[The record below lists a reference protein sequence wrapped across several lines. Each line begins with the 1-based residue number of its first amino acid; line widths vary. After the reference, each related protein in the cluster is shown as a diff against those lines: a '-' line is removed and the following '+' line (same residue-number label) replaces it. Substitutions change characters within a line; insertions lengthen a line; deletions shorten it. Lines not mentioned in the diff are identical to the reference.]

1 MSKVLFVN
9 NTIIMNAT
17 ASRVWQVLTGP
28 ELSKE
33 WIKQWWPEFDRL
45 ESDWRLGSTVL
56 WRTLDGDVGAKGIVT
71 EVKPFTSLKFTFK
84 PHSNVSNMDK
94 IAYELHEKGG
104 FTTLHVSVGDFADSP
119 LHEQCY
125 KGAIESWDKSL
136 PKIKE
141 LSEVSY

>member
-9 NTIIMNAT
+9 NTIIMNAP
-17 ASRVWQVLTGP
+17 ASRVWEVLTGP

-33 WIKQWWPEFDRL
+33 WIRQWWPEFDVL
-45 ESDWRLGSTVL
+45 VSDWRLGSQVY
-56 WRTLDGDVGAKGIVT
+56 WRTNDGSIGAKGIVT

-84 PHSNVSNMDK
+84 PQSPESNTDR
-94 IAYELHEKGG
+94 ITYELHEKGG
-104 FTTLHVSVGDFADSP
+104 FTTLYVSVGDFADTP

-125 KGAIESWDKSL
+125 QGALESWDKSL

-141 LSEVSY
+141 LSEISY